1 MIVIFSKN
9 GQKAYWFTDEKHEI
23 LRSIQDVT
31 EDTLVRDA
39 LAEIIL
45 DSTEHPI
52 KIIKCRPCIEDVIRA
67 YYEKEPE

>member
-1 MIVIFSKN
+1 MKMVYHN
-9 GQKAYWFTDEKHEI
+9 NQKIGYWFTDERYEI
-23 LRSIQDVT
+23 LRSVQDVT
-31 EDTLVRDA
+31 EDTALRDA

-67 YYEKEPE
+67 YFEGELE